1 MMHTNSPWPGRRAEA
16 RRRRLARAA
25 VGQAGRMTTG
35 TVTWFDADKGFGF
48 LTPDDGGPDIFVH
61 FSAIE
66 VDGYRVLEQGQRI
79 EYDVRDGDRG
89 PQAQHVRPL
98 DPDAEPAGRD
108 HGVVSWFDADKG
120 FGFLTPDAGGADLF
134 VHFSEIAADGYRTL
148 EPGQHVEYDVKQS
161 DRGPQAAQVLPV
173 DADAPGQQAPE
184 RSSAPRQDDEVV
196 MTGVLSWLAGD
207 KGYGFLT
214 PDDLFVHVSAL
225 GDVAEGDRVA
235 FVVRQGER
243 GPQAEQVGPA
253 PGAGRA
259 ERAPRPPA
267 GGAGAARTGGT
278 VSWFDVTKGFGFLAP
293 EQGGGDVFVHASEIA
308 EVDGHRT
315 LTEGE
320 RVEFGVR
327 QGDRG
332 PQAQDVRRLT
342 GAD

>member
-1 MMHTNSPWPGRRAEA
+1 
-16 RRRRLARAA
+16 
-25 VGQAGRMTTG
+25 MTTG

-173 DADAPGQQAPE
+173 DADAPDQRAPE
-184 RSSAPRQDDEVV
+184 RSSAPRQDGEVV

-243 GPQAEQVGPA
+243 GPQAEHVVPLGEA
-253 PGAGRA
+253 
-259 ERAPRPPA
+259 
-267 GGAGAARTGGT
+267 AGAPNPVPQVVRDARLQELLALLREQQGAFNLATLGQALPVLFTGPGRRPGQMSGRTPYLQPVHIDGSTALIGT
-278 VSWFDVTKGFGFLAP
+278 ERMVTI
-293 EQGGGDVFVHASEIA
+293 QHASPTSLS
-308 EVDGHRT
+308 GT
-315 LTEGE
+315 LSSE
-320 RVEFGVR
+320 
-327 QGDRG
+327 
-332 PQAQDVRRLT
+332 AIC
-342 GAD
+342 A